1 MLESIS
7 GTTSVYGRQFAPPPL
22 SESQKS
28 SINKI
33 LADFSSESLS
43 EEDVKSIN
51 DAFRAEGIRPSADL
65 RTAIEAAGFE
75 AEDLRPAGGP
85 KGAGGPPPP
94 PPPFSDEEAVSA
106 LLEILEDFEDE
117 TLDEAAL
124 SQIQERFQEAGY
136 TPNQSLISLDV

>member
-7 GTTSVYGRQFAPPPL
+7 GSTSVYGRQFSAPSL

-28 SINKI
+28 SVNKI
-33 LADFSSESLS
+33 LAGFDTEALS
-43 EEDVKSIN
+43 DEDVKSIN

-65 RTAIEAAGFE
+65 RDAIEAAGFD
-75 AEDLRPAGGP
+75 AADLRPTGGSR
-85 KGAGGPPPP
+85 GAGGPPPP
-94 PPPFSDEEAVSA
+94 PPSSDDEAVSA
-106 LLEILEDFEDE
+106 LLEILEDFESE

-136 TPNQSLISLDV
+136 TPRQSLISLDV